1 MQHRTSIRLLRDC
14 SALLIPSGQPVT
26 LPKGSEV
33 SIQQALG
40 DTYTVNTG
48 ASLARIDSDNADALG
63 LIPLRPTPTVA
74 EAQLVED
81 VPVAEEEIQRQLRS
95 CYDPEIPVNIFDL
108 GLIYSCRTR
117 PHPQGGSQIHID
129 MTLTAPGCG
138 MGGVLARDVE
148 RKLLQIPGVR
158 AVNIR
163 LVFDPPWDASRMSD
177 AAKLQLGLL

>member
-1 MQHRTSIRLLRDC
+1 MQHTQPIRLLRDC
-14 SALLIPSGQPVT
+14 SALLIPSGEPVT

-40 DTYTVNTG
+40 DTYTVSTG
-48 ASLARIDSDNADALG
+48 ASLARINSENADALG
-63 LIPLRPTPTVA
+63 LIPLRSAPPAA
-74 EAQLVED
+74 EQPGED

-95 CYDPEIPVNIFDL
+95 CYDPEIPVNILDL
-108 GLIYSCRTR
+108 GLIYSCRTQ

-138 MGGVLARDVE
+138 MGAVLASDVE

-158 AVNIR
+158 TVDIR